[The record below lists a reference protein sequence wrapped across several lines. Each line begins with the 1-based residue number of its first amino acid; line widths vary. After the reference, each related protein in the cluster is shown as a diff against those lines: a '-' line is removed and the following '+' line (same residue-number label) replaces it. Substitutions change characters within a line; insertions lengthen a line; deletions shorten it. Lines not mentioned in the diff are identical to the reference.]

1 MKSKSRYSM
10 SYLTASLL
18 YDAQAVRAP
27 SLYIRTVFT
36 IFVFCAALIVFVL
49 VVMSARIA
57 IVNHLT
63 TFLVQ
68 LLITVYGFL
77 Y

>member
-1 MKSKSRYSM
+1 M
-10 SYLTASLL
+10 SYLPASLL
-18 YDAQAVRAP
+18 YDAQAP

-36 IFVFCAALIVFVL
+36 IFVLCAALIVFVL

-57 IVNHLT
+57 IVNHLA